1 MGTKIDL
8 QSNPVS
14 FGDGYDSLVVRE
26 YYTSTDGGVSLDT
39 TGFTKP
45 YIRSGHIII
54 RKTAAEADGTYL
66 FKPMPLNAGG
76 TAYAALPAD
85 HQYYGF
91 LIQSLPTS
99 KPFAGVTQHAKINPL
114 VGTNAAAQAAG
125 VYDMT
130 GLLTAL
136 KAALPHVIFQGDKE

>member
-1 MGTKIDL
+1 MGTQINL
-8 QSNPVS
+8 QSSPAS

-54 RKTAAEADGTYL
+54 RTTAAEADGSYL

-91 LIQSLPTS
+91 LVQSVPTS

-114 VGTNAAAQAAG
+114 VGKNATAQAAG

-130 GLLTAL
+130 SLLTAL

>member
-1 MGTKIDL
+1 MGTLIDL
-8 QSNPVS
+8 QSSSAS

-66 FKPMPLNAGG
+66 FKPMPVTGD
-76 TAYAALPAD
+76 AYDALPAD

-91 LIQSLPTS
+91 LVQSVPTS

-114 VGTNAAAQAAG
+114 VGADAAAQAAG

-130 GLLTAL
+130 SLLTAL

>member
-114 VGTNAAAQAAG
+114 VGKNATAQAAG

-130 GLLTAL
+130 SLLTAL

>member
-1 MGTKIDL
+1 MGTLIDL
-8 QSNPVS
+8 QSSSAS

-76 TAYAALPAD
+76 TAYAALPED

-91 LIQSLPTS
+91 LIQSVPTS

-114 VGTNAAAQAAG
+114 VGADAAAQAAG

-130 GLLTAL
+130 SLLTAL

>member
-1 MGTKIDL
+1 MGTLIDL

-39 TGFTKP
+39 TGFTNP

-66 FKPMPLNAGG
+66 FKPMPVTGN
-76 TAYAALPAD
+76 AYAALPAD

-91 LIQSLPTS
+91 LVQSVPTD

-114 VGTNAAAQAAG
+114 VGANAAAQAAG

-130 GLLTAL
+130 SLLTDL
-136 KAALPHVIFQGDKE
+136 KEALPHVIFQGDKE

>member
-1 MGTKIDL
+1 MGTLIDL
-8 QSNPVS
+8 QSSSAS

-66 FKPMPLNAGG
+66 FKPMPVTGD
-76 TAYAALPAD
+76 AYDALPED

-91 LIQSLPTS
+91 LVQSVPTS

-114 VGTNAAAQAAG
+114 VGADAAAQAAG

>member
-1 MGTKIDL
+1 MGTQINL
-8 QSNPVS
+8 QSSPVS

-91 LIQSLPTS
+91 LVQSVPTA

-114 VGTNAAAQAAG
+114 VGANATAQAAG
-125 VYDMT
+125 IYDMT
-130 GLLTAL
+130 SLLTAL